1 MIGKNI
7 TMIWVIRKG
16 SKKLSEKSV
25 PDTQMLDGQSSIMWV
40 AYEGGGCGE
49 EVVVVSGRRDVGV
62 PGGR

>member
-1 MIGKNI
+1 MS
-7 TMIWVIRKG
+7 WVIRKG

-40 AYEGGGCGE
+40 SYEGGGGGGE
-49 EVVVVSGRRDVGV
+49 EVGKSGRRDVGV

>member
-1 MIGKNI
+1 MIEKNI

-16 SKKLSEKSV
+16 AKKLSEKSV

-40 AYEGGGCGE
+40 SYEGGGGGE
-49 EVVVVSGRRDVGV
+49 EVGKSGRRDVGV

>member
-1 MIGKNI
+1 MIEKNI

-25 PDTQMLDGQSSIMWV
+25 PDTQMLDSQSSIMWV
-40 AYEGGGCGE
+40 SYGGGGGE

-62 PGGR
+62 PEGR

>member
-1 MIGKNI
+1 MIEKNI
-7 TMIWVIRKG
+7 TMSWVIRKG

-40 AYEGGGCGE
+40 AYEGGGGE

>member
-1 MIGKNI
+1 
-7 TMIWVIRKG
+7 MIWVIRKG

-40 AYEGGGCGE
+40 SYEGGGGGGE
-49 EVVVVSGRRDVGV
+49 EVGKSGRRDVGV

>member
-1 MIGKNI
+1 MIEKNI
-7 TMIWVIRKG
+7 TMSWVIRKG

-25 PDTQMLDGQSSIMWV
+25 PDTQMLDSQSSIMWV
-40 AYEGGGCGE
+40 SYEGGGGE